1 MKALEGCGLRELKMA
16 RLSLQLA
23 QGEKRRPPVTALRKI
38 VLILGLQDFFLERR
52 RSLNH
57 KVETSD
63 VLVVFVYFEGSC

>member
-1 MKALEGCGLRELKMA
+1 
-16 RLSLQLA
+16 
-23 QGEKRRPPVTALRKI
+23 LRKI
-38 VLILGLQDFFLERR
+38 VLVLGLQDFFLERR